1 MWSSGFSHFST
12 SRPAV
17 VVLCAGA
24 WMASTPWLEGSEA
37 IVLRTDLRLRKEILW
52 ESERGADAEVHA
64 TEMKLNRE
72 NVTNDPAVG
81 YNVLP
86 QWRPSLMAAAERR
99 RAAVSRDIGNCPSH
113 KVVRLSVLH
122 SRLSAITRKPHLR
135 RILVCRAFLRAGK
148 AQPVVSTSRRLHHS

>member
-1 MWSSGFSHFST
+1 M
-12 SRPAV
+12 
-17 VVLCAGA
+17 VLGILAFFYVTAALVEMCAGA
-24 WMASTPWLEGSEA
+24 WMASTPWLEGIEA

-86 QWRPSLMAAAERR
+86 Q
-99 RAAVSRDIGNCPSH
+99 
-113 KVVRLSVLH
+113 
-122 SRLSAITRKPHLR
+122 
-135 RILVCRAFLRAGK
+135 
-148 AQPVVSTSRRLHHS
+148 